1 MHIIFL
7 KFGPNRAQA
16 GQWMA
21 EHKRWMQ
28 QGIDDGSFLMTG
40 SLDNAQGGAVLAVN
54 MDREAVQRR
63 VAQDPF
69 VEHGV
74 VTADI
79 HTVTPSLV
87 AQGLAP
93 LLGATQAGSA
103 TA

>member
-40 SLDNAQGGAVLAVN
+40 SLDNAQGGAVLAAN
-54 MDREAVQRR
+54 MDRDAIERR
-63 VAQDPF
+63 VAEDPF
-69 VEHGV
+69 VIHQV

-79 HTVTPSLV
+79 HTVEPSLM

-93 LLGATQAGSA
+93 LLDATHAPSA